1 MSENPSNQSGPK
13 SVIKDDVATALG
25 KIPSGLFVLS
35 LIDDNTGADD
45 FMLASWVQQCSFSPL
60 MVNIAIRSERSILSQ
75 LLPGK
80 FFNLHI
86 IKEGQNQMVGRF
98 AKPASGTDLL
108 KDLSIKKEPGQP
120 VVLLDTCAV
129 LQCRAAGV
137 LNAGDHQLLLAEVVS
152 GTLLSGGDPM
162 VHVRKNARNY

>member
-1 MSENPSNQSGPK
+1 MSDKTPIESGSK
-13 SVIKDDVATALG
+13 SVIKDDVATAMG
-25 KIPSGLFVLS
+25 KIPSGLFILS
-35 LIDDNTGADD
+35 FIDDAGADD

-75 LLPGK
+75 LVPGK
-80 FFNLHI
+80 IFNLHI
-86 IKEGQNQMVGRF
+86 IKEGQNQMVGKF
-98 AKPASGTDLL
+98 AKPVSGPDQL
-108 KDLSIKKEPGQP
+108 KDLNLQREPNLP

-129 LQCRAAGV
+129 LQCKAAGV

-152 GTLLSGGDPM
+152 GTMLAGGDPM

>member
-1 MSENPSNQSGPK
+1 MSDKTPIESGSK
-13 SVIKDDVATALG
+13 SVIKDDVATAMG
-25 KIPSGLFVLS
+25 KIPSGLFILS
-35 LIDDNTGADD
+35 FIDDAGADD

-75 LLPGK
+75 LVPGK
-80 FFNLHI
+80 IFNLHI
-86 IKEGQNQMVGRF
+86 IKEGQNQMGGKF
-98 AKPASGTDLL
+98 AKPVSGPDQL
-108 KDLSIKKEPGQP
+108 KDLNLQREPNLP

-129 LQCRAAGV
+129 LQCKAAGV

-152 GTLLSGGDPM
+152 GTMLAGGDPM

>member
-1 MSENPSNQSGPK
+1 MSENPSNQPGAK
-13 SVIKDDVATALG
+13 SVIKDDVAIAMG

-35 LIDDNTGADD
+35 LVDEMGSDD

-60 MVNIAIRSERSILSQ
+60 MVNIAVRSERKILSV

-80 FFNLHI
+80 IFNLHI

-98 AKPASGTDLL
+98 AKPAPAVDLL
-108 KDLSIKKEPGQP
+108 KDLNIKKEAGQP

-129 LQCRAAGV
+129 LQCKAAGV
-137 LNAGDHQLLLAEVVS
+137 LDAGDHQLLLAEVVT
-152 GTLLSGGDPM
+152 GNILAGGDPL